1 MKMCKNR
8 TENNINKQQWR
19 HIMALLYSICDVNPN
34 IDSLR
39 IRIRRQSI
47 PRSRGINVHDAA
59 VSDAAVVASRRH
71 CVHYK
76 N

>member
-1 MKMCKNR
+1 
-8 TENNINKQQWR
+8 
-19 HIMALLYSICDVNPN
+19 MALLYSICDVNPN